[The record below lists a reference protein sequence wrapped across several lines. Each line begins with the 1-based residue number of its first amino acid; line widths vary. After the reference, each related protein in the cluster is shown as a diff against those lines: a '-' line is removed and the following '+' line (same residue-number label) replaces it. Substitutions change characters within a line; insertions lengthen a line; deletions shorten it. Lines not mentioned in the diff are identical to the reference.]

1 MPRATH
7 FHAATAVGIDMGK
20 EATGAGPPPIERFAF
35 FRRSRFLFSFYEATN
50 AAEFCAAALAYNF
63 ILN

>member
-1 MPRATH
+1 
-7 FHAATAVGIDMGK
+7 MGK